1 MRYLALNFQ
10 FVSLNQ
16 LAGMQVPLLG
26 DRYCVAI
33 TFDDGYRDNFVHA
46 FPILTRFRIP
56 ATIFL
61 TTGYID
67 SGALPW
73 YDHARLAFKLTSRT
87 QLSLQELG
95 GPSACLE
102 TEAERLKAMHL
113 TLDWLR
119 TIDDDTRQLGF
130 RELLRN
136 LRVTSELTLP
146 GTMLTWAEI
155 RQMQKAGID
164 FGAHTVS
171 HPALRTLPASRL
183 LEEIVECKINLE
195 NRLQVSARHFAYPF
209 GKPADFSD
217 AAKHA
222 VRAAGFQT
230 AVTTIPGFNV
240 PGHDLF
246 ELRRLNLEESDPA
259 IFGLKFDWSRMSS
272 PTFAT
277 AASV

>member
-1 MRYLALNFQ
+1 
-10 FVSLNQ
+10 
-16 LAGMQVPLLG
+16 
-26 DRYCVAI
+26 
-33 TFDDGYRDNFVHA
+33 
-46 FPILTRFRIP
+46 
-56 ATIFL
+56 
-61 TTGYID
+61 
-67 SGALPW
+67 
-73 YDHARLAFKLTSRT
+73 
-87 QLSLQELG
+87 
-95 GPSACLE
+95 
-102 TEAERLKAMHL
+102 
-113 TLDWLR
+113 
-119 TIDDDTRQLGF
+119 
-130 RELLRN
+130 
-136 LRVTSELTLP
+136 
-146 GTMLTWAEI
+146 
-155 RQMQKAGID
+155 
-164 FGAHTVS
+164 
-171 HPALRTLPASRL
+171 

-277 AASV
+277 AALV